1 MAQTSILPHGDDY
14 QADLNDAY
22 AMLQN
27 TDDPK
32 AQLKAQMII
41 DKVNEE
47 ITMQSNFEKAH
58 HELMQAV
65 TNNIGH

>member
-1 MAQTSILPHGDDY
+1 MAQNSILPHGDDY
-14 QADLNDAY
+14 NADLNDAY
-22 AMLQN
+22 AMLQK
-27 TDDPK
+27 DDPK
-32 AQLKAQMII
+32 AQLQAQMII

-65 TNNIGH
+65 TNNVGH

>member
-1 MAQTSILPHGDDY
+1 MAQNPILPAGNNYD
-14 QADLNDAY
+14 QDLNDAY
-22 AMLQN
+22 TMLQSGN
-27 TDDPK
+27 SNEEL
-32 AQLKAQMII
+32 QAQMII